1 MVPVFFVFFVGG
13 GGGGGGW
20 GGGGGGVGEMS
31 LPHYMPGL
39 LLGKYHYLITSFTCQ
54 VNLIQIYV

>member
-1 MVPVFFVFFVGG
+1 MVPVFFVFFCRGM
-13 GGGGGGW
+13 GGGGGW
-20 GGGGGGVGEMS
+20 LGGVGEMS

>member
-13 GGGGGGW
+13 GVGGEGGW
-20 GGGGGGVGEMS
+20 LGGVGEMS

-39 LLGKYHYLITSFTCQ
+39 LLGKYHDLITSFTCQ

>member
-1 MVPVFFVFFVGG
+1 MGG
-13 GGGGGGW
+13 EGGW
-20 GGGGGGVGEMS
+20 LGGVGEMS

-39 LLGKYHYLITSFTCQ
+39 LLGKYHDLITSFTCQ